1 MSEASKQAGERGRV
15 SEASEQ
21 ADERGRVSEDAYAAA
36 AAFAARLAALGVTD
50 AVISPG
56 SRSAPLALC
65 FHACGGLRTWV
76 QIDERSA
83 GFFALGLGRAT
94 GRPAVLV
101 CTSGTAAANYLP
113 AVVEAHHAGV
123 PLIACTADRPPER
136 RGWGEPQTIDQIG
149 LYRPAVR
156 WDCDLPVPDRS
167 SAAAAPGWA
176 EAAFAAAVGP
186 DPGPVHLNWPFREP
200 LEPPASGEWL
210 PENSEA
216 TTAVSSETAADSA
229 RPSSE
234 TSVGPTRSPSETGT
248 SPTRPPSET
257 AADSARRLTVAADG
271 SEPSGAGP
279 LTDGNLVPARIELG
293 ELAELIEGCDR
304 GVVVAGPWPAG
315 GLEAERAWAAAAAEL
330 AGRAGWPLIGEP
342 IAHIRG
348 LGHRAGAYV
357 VTTAD
362 HPLSQRPTE
371 ALAPPDAACVVTA
384 ADHLLSDEALAR
396 QMRPDAVVMVGR
408 TPTTKPVR
416 LWLERT
422 RPEHVVVIDPADR
435 QRRAAPAL
443 RLTGWVQAPVDRL
456 GLGAAPA
463 PEQSAERRDWLDAW
477 ARLESQARSAL
488 DREIAAGPLL
498 SALTAR
504 TMVDSLPAGSVLL
517 ASNSLPVRDL
527 DAFVPDTGAV
537 TVVGNR
543 GASGIDGTVS
553 TALGL
558 AAADPARPVALYT
571 GDLALLH
578 DLSGLAAAARLGL
591 HLTAVCVDNGGGGI
605 FSLLPVADRID
616 AADFDA
622 LFRTPPGTDFEGLDG
637 FAGIRVS
644 RAASAETL
652 AAAVR
657 AAAADRAP
665 GVDLVVVPV
674 DDAADMAQRRALT
687 AAAVRAAAASRA
699 DSPRPGDGHK

>member
-1 MSEASKQAGERGRV
+1 M
-15 SEASEQ
+15 
-21 ADERGRVSEDAYAAA
+21 SEDAYAAA

-65 FHACGGLRTWV
+65 FHACGGLRTWI

-136 RGWGEPQTIDQIG
+136 RGWGEPQTIDQIS

-156 WDCDLPVPDRS
+156 WDCDLPVPDS
-167 SAAAAPGWA
+167 TSAAAAPGWA
-176 EAAFAAAVGP
+176 ESAYAAATGP

-200 LEPPASGEWL
+200 LEPPANREWL
-210 PENSEA
+210 PESSEA
-216 TTAVSSETAADSA
+216 SAAV
-229 RPSSE
+229 
-234 TSVGPTRSPSETGT
+234 
-248 SPTRPPSET
+248 PSET
-257 AADSARRLTVAADG
+257 AADST
-271 SEPSGAGP
+271 SP
-279 LTDGNLVPARIELG
+279 L
-293 ELAELIEGCDR
+293 LAELIEGCER

-315 GLEAERAWAAAAAEL
+315 GLEAERAWAAAAADL
-330 AGRAGWPLIGEP
+330 AARAGWPLIGEP
-342 IAHIRG
+342 ISHIRG
-348 LGHRAGAYV
+348 PGLGQTG
-357 VTTAD
+357 
-362 HPLSQRPTE
+362 
-371 ALAPPDAACVVTA
+371 ACVVTT

-396 QMRPDAVVMVGR
+396 RMQPDAVVMVGR

-435 QRRAAPAL
+435 RRLAAPAL

-456 GLGAAPA
+456 GLGAALA
-463 PEQSAERRDWLDAW
+463 PERSAERRDWLDAW

-504 TMVDSLPAGSVLL
+504 TVVASLPSGSVLL

-527 DAFVPDTGAV
+527 DAFVFDTGAV

-543 GASGIDGTVS
+543 GVSGIDGMVS

-578 DLSGLAAAARLGL
+578 DLSGLTAAARLGL

-616 AADFDA
+616 PDDFDA

-637 FAGIRVS
+637 FAGIRVR
-644 RAASAETL
+644 RAASAEAL
-652 AAAVR
+652 AAAVGE
-657 AAAADRAP
+657 AAADRAP
-665 GVDLVVVPV
+665 GVDLIVVPV
-674 DDAADMAQRRALT
+674 DDAADVTQRRALT
-687 AAAVRAAAASRA
+687 EAAVRAAATAEGGGR
-699 DSPRPGDGHK
+699 

>member
-1 MSEASKQAGERGRV
+1 MSEH
-15 SEASEQ
+15 
-21 ADERGRVSEDAYAAA
+21 AYGTV

-113 AVVEAHHAGV
+113 AVIEAHHAGV

-136 RGWGEPQTIDQIG
+136 RGWGEPQTIDQVG

-167 SAAAAPGWA
+167 TVAAAPGWA
-176 EAAFAAAVGP
+176 ETAFAAATGA

-200 LEPPASGEWL
+200 LEPPADGESL
-210 PENSEA
+210 PENSKA
-216 TTAVSSETAADSA
+216 PAPLPSETAADSA
-229 RPSSE
+229 RP
-234 TSVGPTRSPSETGT
+234 PSATGT
-248 SPTRPPSET
+248 SPESPEAESPTGGHLGPAE
-257 AADSARRLTVAADG
+257 DG
-271 SEPSGAGP
+271 C
-279 LTDGNLVPARIELG
+279 R

-330 AGRAGWPLIGEP
+330 AVRAGWPLIGEP

-348 LGHRAGAYV
+348 PGTRSG
-357 VTTAD
+357 
-362 HPLSQRPTE
+362 
-371 ALAPPDAACVVTA
+371 ACVVTT
-384 ADHLLSDEALAR
+384 ADHLLSDEALGDEL
-396 QMRPDAVVMVGR
+396 RPEAVVMVGR

-422 RPEHVVVIDPADR
+422 RPDHVVLIDPADR
-435 QRRAAPAL
+435 RHRAAPAL
-443 RLTGWVQAPVDRL
+443 QITGHVPAPPDRL
-456 GLGAAPA
+456 RLEPTPAAEPSQSRPRSAAGRPAPGPGPAPA
-463 PEQSAERRDWLDAW
+463 AEPSQPRRDWLAAW
-477 ARLESQARSAL
+477 GRLESRARLAL
-488 DREIAAGPLL
+488 DLEIAAGPLL

-504 TMVDSLPAGSVLL
+504 TVVASLPAGSVLL

-558 AAADPARPVALYT
+558 AAADPARPAALYT

-591 HLTAVCVDNGGGGI
+591 HLTVVCVDNGGGGI

-616 AADFDA
+616 PDDFDA
-622 LFRTPPGTDFEGLDG
+622 LFRTPHGADFADLHG
-637 FAGIRVS
+637 FAGIRGR
-644 RAASAETL
+644 RAASAEAL

-657 AAAADRAP
+657 GAAAPDRAP

-674 DDAADMAQRRALT
+674 DGGADTAQRRALT
-687 AAAVRAAAASRA
+687 AAALKAAKA
-699 DSPRPGDGHK
+699 DR

>member
-1 MSEASKQAGERGRV
+1 M
-15 SEASEQ
+15 
-21 ADERGRVSEDAYAAA
+21 SEDAYAAA
-36 AAFAARLAALGVTD
+36 SAFAARLAALGVTD

-56 SRSAPLALC
+56 SRSAPLSLC
-65 FHACGGLRTWV
+65 FHACRGLQTWV

-123 PLIACTADRPPER
+123 PLITCTADRPPER

-176 EAAFAAAVGP
+176 EAAYAAATGP

-200 LEPPASGEWL
+200 LEPPANREWL
-210 PENSEA
+210 PENSGA
-216 TTAVSSETAADSA
+216 TAADSA
-229 RPSSE
+229 RP
-234 TSVGPTRSPSETGT
+234 PSEADARPE
-248 SPTRPPSET
+248 SPEAET
-257 AADSARRLTVAADG
+257 PIG
-271 SEPSGAGP
+271 GH
-279 LTDGNLVPARIELG
+279 LVPDRTG
-293 ELAELIEGCDR
+293 HRELAELIEGCER

-315 GLEAERAWAAAAAEL
+315 GLEAERAWAAAAADL
-330 AGRAGWPLIGEP
+330 AARAGWPLIGEP
-342 IAHIRG
+342 ISHIRG
-348 LGHRAGAYV
+348 PGLGQTG
-357 VTTAD
+357 
-362 HPLSQRPTE
+362 
-371 ALAPPDAACVVTA
+371 ACVVTT
-384 ADHLLSDEALAR
+384 ADHLLSDEALGD

-422 RPEHVVVIDPADR
+422 RPEHTVVIDPADR
-435 QRRAAPAL
+435 RRQAAPAL

-456 GLGAAPA
+456 DLGIAPA
-463 PEQSAERRDWLDAW
+463 PERSAARRSWLDAW

-488 DREIAAGPLL
+488 DSEIAAGPLL

-504 TMVDSLPAGSVLL
+504 TVVASLPSGSVLL

-578 DLSGLAAAARLGL
+578 DLSGLTAAARLGL
-591 HLTAVCVDNGGGGI
+591 HLMVVCVDNGGGGI

-622 LFRTPPGTDFEGLDG
+622 LFRTPPGADFEGLDG
-637 FAGIRVS
+637 FAGIRVR
-644 RAASAETL
+644 RAASAEAL
-652 AAAVR
+652 AAAVGE
-657 AAAADRAP
+657 AAADRTP

-674 DDAADMAQRRALT
+674 DDAADVAQRRALT
-687 AAAVRAAAASRA
+687 AAAVLAAAAGQT
-699 DSPRPGDGHK
+699 DSPKPGGGRKRPGVHSRSSGDGGPGDGTGETDGNGFGTGGGR

>member
-1 MSEASKQAGERGRV
+1 MSEASK
-15 SEASEQ
+15 Q
-21 ADERGRVSEDAYAAA
+21 ADERGRVSGDAYAAA

-65 FHACGGLRTWV
+65 FHACDGLRTWV

-83 GFFALGLGRAT
+83 GFFALGLGRVT

-156 WDCDLPVPDRS
+156 WDCDLPVPDS
-167 SAAAAPGWA
+167 TSAAAAPGWA
-176 EAAFAAAVGP
+176 EAAFAAATGP

-216 TTAVSSETAADSA
+216 TTAVSPETASSA
-229 RPSSE
+229 LP
-234 TSVGPTRSPSETGT
+234 PSETG
-248 SPTRPPSET
+248 
-257 AADSARRLTVAADG
+257 ADSARRLTVAADG
-271 SEPSGAGP
+271 SEPSGAES
-279 LTDGNLVPARIELG
+279 LTDGNLVPARIGLG

-348 LGHRAGAYV
+348 MNHRDAPSV
-357 VTTAD
+357 VTATD
-362 HPLSQRPTE
+362 HLLSQRPTE
-371 ALAPPDAACVVTA
+371 ALASPGATCVVTA
-384 ADHLLSDEALAR
+384 ADHLLSDEALGDR
-396 QMRPDAVVMVGR
+396 MRPDVVVMVGR

-422 RPEHVVVIDPADR
+422 RPEHIVVIDPADR
-435 QRRAAPAL
+435 RHQAAPAL

-463 PEQSAERRDWLDAW
+463 PERSAERRDWLDAW

-488 DREIAAGPLL
+488 DREISGGPLL

-504 TMVDSLPAGSVLL
+504 TVVASLPAGSVLL

-527 DAFVPDTGAV
+527 DAFVSDTGAV

-622 LFRTPPGTDFEGLDG
+622 LFRTPPGADFEGLDG

-644 RAASAETL
+644 RATSAGAL

-657 AAAADRAP
+657 AAAADRTP

-674 DDAADMAQRRALT
+674 DDTADVAQRRALT
-687 AAAVRAAAASRA
+687 AAAVRAAAVGRTDGS
-699 DSPRPGDGHK
+699 RPGADQ

>member
-1 MSEASKQAGERGRV
+1 M
-15 SEASEQ
+15 
-21 ADERGRVSEDAYAAA
+21 SEDAYATAT
-36 AAFAARLAALGVTD
+36 AFAARLADLGVTD

-65 FHACGGLRTWV
+65 FHACRGLRTWI

-83 GFFALGLGRAT
+83 GFFALGLSRAT

-156 WDCDLPVPDRS
+156 WDCDLPVPDS
-167 SAAAAPGWA
+167 TSAAAAPGWA
-176 EAAFAAAVGP
+176 ESAFAAAVGP

-200 LEPPASGEWL
+200 LEPPANREWL
-210 PENSEA
+210 PESSEA
-216 TTAVSSETAADSA
+216 SAAV
-229 RPSSE
+229 
-234 TSVGPTRSPSETGT
+234 
-248 SPTRPPSET
+248 PSET
-257 AADSARRLTVAADG
+257 AADST
-271 SEPSGAGP
+271 SP
-279 LTDGNLVPARIELG
+279 L
-293 ELAELIEGCDR
+293 LAELIEGCER

-315 GLEAERAWAAAAAEL
+315 GLEAERAWAAAAADL
-330 AGRAGWPLIGEP
+330 AAQAGWPLIGEP
-342 IAHIRG
+342 ISHIRG
-348 LGHRAGAYV
+348 PGLGQTG
-357 VTTAD
+357 
-362 HPLSQRPTE
+362 
-371 ALAPPDAACVVTA
+371 ACVVTT
-384 ADHLLSDEALAR
+384 ADHLLSDEALGD

-422 RPEHVVVIDPADR
+422 RPEHVVVVDPADR
-435 QRRAAPAL
+435 RGRAAPAL

-456 GLGAAPA
+456 DPGIAPA
-463 PEQSAERRDWLDAW
+463 PERSAARRSWLDAW

-488 DREIAAGPLL
+488 DSEIAAGPLL

-504 TMVDSLPAGSVLL
+504 TVVASLPAGSVLL

-527 DAFVPDTGAV
+527 DAFVFDTGSV

-591 HLTAVCVDNGGGGI
+591 HLTVVCVDNGGGGI

-616 AADFDA
+616 AADFDT
-622 LFRTPPGTDFEGLDG
+622 LFRTPPGADFEGLDG
-637 FAGIRVS
+637 FAGIRV
-644 RAASAETL
+644 RRTASAESL
-652 AAAVR
+652 AAAVGET
-657 AAAADRAP
+657 AADRAP
-665 GVDLVVVPV
+665 GVDLMVVPV
-674 DDAADMAQRRALT
+674 DDAADVTQRRALT
-687 AAAVRAAAASRA
+687 AAAIRAAAASRT
-699 DSPRPGDGHK
+699 DNSRPGGDREGPAYMGDRTARGDLATAPEDPNGSGDGMG